1 MANLVYGNPF
11 GSALEGKRAALQDVL
26 HTGEAA
32 RTMRDSDLNYD
43 FMKWYQPLKQA
54 QAQAGVGGDILKRLN
69 EVMHYTGD
77 PTAVNTALL
86 HYFGVPPE
94 ALPQSYNSKHVTPDQ
109 QKAADLG
116 FGSLPIPLSYPG
128 IIGAGGVFQEGPQQG
143 AGGSSGDPELDALM
157 GRYRRRYVQSQLDAL
172 DNPPSA
178 NVPHLNPLGQTTAQP
193 LSTKAGNNITVA
205 DGSMESPPPRNPAPY
220 GVAPPPKQ
228 PANSIWEGEYQP
240 PGATDGSP

>member
-1 MANLVYGNPF
+1 MANIVYGNPF

-32 RTMRDSDLNYD
+32 RQMRDTDLNYD
-43 FMKWYQPLKQA
+43 FMKWYQPLREA
-54 QAQAGVGGDILKRLN
+54 QSQAGVGGDILKRLN

-116 FGSLPIPLSYPG
+116 FGGLPIPLSYPG
-128 IIGAGGVFQEGPQQG
+128 VIAAGGAYQALPGNTN
-143 AGGSSGDPELDALM
+143 AGTGDPELDAL
-157 GRYRRRYVQSQLDAL
+157 YRQVRMKGLKDYLGGGST
-172 DNPPSA
+172 PGE
-178 NVPHLNPLGQTTAQP
+178 VPHLNPLGQQTAQP
-193 LSTKAGNNITVA
+193 LSTRASNTISGGNTQVL
-205 DGSMESPPPRNPAPY
+205 DGDINQPPARNPASDY
-220 GVAPPPKQ
+220 GVPLPPRQ
-228 PANSIWEGEYQP
+228 PPASIFEGEYQP
-240 PGATDGSP
+240 PGGQ